1 MQNANITRRVSEKT
15 IILNAA
21 KNILLKGSSKE
32 FFLQKVSVLEP
43 IPGILASGFVLDL
56 ASNS

>member
-1 MQNANITRRVSEKT
+1 MRTPQGECLKDH
-15 IILNAA
+15 ILNAA

-32 FFLQKVSVLEP
+32 FFLQKVSVLES